1 MSYIDYIEIENFKG
15 FGAKVRVPLGNPCVL
30 IGPNNS
36 GKTTVLQAL
45 SLWGRAVFEWW
56 DAKVKGRLEGD
67 GSVVVNRLAIL
78 DVPVKEARCLWHGLK
93 TQNEQGPIP
102 IVLTVG
108 VRMPDGAN
116 RPLKMVFHYR
126 MAEGVACEPVDCADD
141 LVLMETASKLRF
153 GLLHPMSGIA
163 SAVSDSTDE
172 PLVAP
177 GRVNV
182 LLGQGQT
189 AQALRNVCYA
199 LWEKSPKDW
208 HCVVD
213 MMRRIFK
220 CAFED
225 PVFDPGR
232 GSLYLS
238 YRQDGVDA
246 PLEIA
251 MSGRGLQQMLLM
263 LAYLYDHK
271 GQVVL
276 VDEPDAHL
284 EILRQRQAFAI
295 LREIADE
302 TRTQIAVV
310 THSEVILD
318 EAFESNLVS
327 LAHAHVAELSLRPD
341 IRTTLRNIG
350 VQHYYNAE
358 LKKRLLIVEGSTDVA
373 MLREFAALL
382 DHPASAI
389 LNDTLFSFYTQEAD
403 ADVVGIPPV
412 EQYETA
418 GLGYRRFYSTLKH
431 LIPELRA
438 VALFDG
444 DGRDIG
450 DESVSDD
457 FKILR
462 WRRYEFEN
470 YFITP
475 ERIEAYVL
483 AQTGEG
489 RQPVIRSAINEVL
502 AEMVFDAN
510 AEKVQSYYQIPA
522 ELRENFLAHTKM
534 SLFAERVFRRFAALS
549 NSPIL
554 LNKGDFFKLI
564 RMLKREEV
572 PSEVVQRL
580 DAIFD
585 ILNLNS
591 ADDSPAGAINDST
604 GEPVKT
610 GCEPVKKDDGP
621 VKSGSEP
628 VNMDGGPVKTCG
640 EPVNL
645 EECGPVKLLEIIR
658 NNPGLRKN
666 KLAEMAN
673 LPESKVKRYIED
685 VLVGRVEFR
694 GAPKTGGYYVL

>member
-444 DGRDIG
+444 DGRDDRLRHTECCG
-450 DESVSDD
+450 YECSVVDKEIRAHRNEGGSDD
-457 FKILR
+457 KHNERFSKRNFLFLFVRLRLSGRFHHLPDRCQHVDDEYAEKKNTDRARKIADGICVDDVDEGCREEERDRCLQSLR
-462 WRRYEFEN
+462 IDRTGHGRDRDGRYECCVAN
-470 YFITP
+470 DRADCVSISN
-475 ERIEAYVL
+475 
-483 AQTGEG
+483 
-489 RQPVIRSAINEVL
+489 RS
-502 AEMVFDAN
+502 D
-510 AEKVQSYYQIPA
+510 
-522 ELRENFLAHTKM
+522 
-534 SLFAERVFRRFAALS
+534 SLQCGCR
-549 NSPIL
+549 
-554 LNKGDFFKLI
+554 GDH
-564 RMLKREEV
+564 
-572 PSEVVQRL
+572 
-580 DAIFD
+580 D
-585 ILNLNS
+585 
-591 ADDSPAGAINDST
+591 
-604 GEPVKT
+604 
-610 GCEPVKKDDGP
+610 
-621 VKSGSEP
+621 
-628 VNMDGGPVKTCG
+628 
-640 EPVNL
+640 
-645 EECGPVKLLEIIR
+645 
-658 NNPGLRKN
+658 LRK
-666 KLAEMAN
+666 
-673 LPESKVKRYIED
+673 
-685 VLVGRVEFR
+685 GR
-694 GAPKTGGYYVL
+694 PY